1 MVVTGLSR
9 PAEQIVQRL
18 TASWRAAP
26 PVRVVQ
32 QTADLPMPVPEDV
45 RGVYRARG
53 GDVWIIEATQLRSEI
68 PGTVAHEVLG
78 HHAPRKALGANW
90 STFMGA
96 LHSGIRAGDARL
108 LHVRNRVRS
117 AYVDDSG
124 AFNLS
129 RIQEADEITAHCAE
143 LAFDGQRGRLH
154 VGAPLRRRFE
164 AAKGQFLRDA
174 LYADVPA
181 TFDQL
186 VGVLLA
192 AEHRLRHGGPLWGL
206 GTRIRDWYAP
216 AMPKFDP
223 LARPMSLDES
233 QTLLAAEAYRRKSA
247 GEWKAMAMFAGAV
260 LSGLVFVCSVIY
272 MAFLLFGGLGS
283 LFR

>member
-1 MVVTGLSR
+1 MVAGLSR

-18 TASWRAAP
+18 TASWRGAP

-96 LHSGIRAGDARL
+96 LQSGIRAGDARL
-108 LHVRNRVRS
+108 LHVRDRVRA

-154 VGAPLRRRFE
+154 VGLPTRRRFE

-206 GTRIRDWYAP
+206 GYRLRRWYAP

-223 LARPMSLDES
+223 HARPMSLDES
-233 QTLLAAEAYRRKSA
+233 ETLL
-247 GEWKAMAMFAGAV
+247 KADADWQRTKDGWHVFGQFILFLALLAV
-260 LSGLVFVCSVIY
+260 LILS
-272 MAFLLFGGLGS
+272 LGS
-283 LFR
+283 VLLDLLHWIAR